1 MIIYTDGSA
10 NPNPGPGGYGIVI
23 LDNNENLLYTISRHF
38 NHTTNNEMELKAI
51 LTAFI
56 LYGTK
61 NKKEI
66 STIYTDSEYS
76 RKTFTEWMFTWAKND
91 WLNSKKKTPENI
103 GIITDFYWIW
113 EAGYRINIERVP
125 GHSNHKWN
133 DLADSLAGGKE
144 KTYIDKNFNNLLE
157 NRIKILEK
165 EGLL

>member
-23 LDNNENLLYTISRHF
+23 LDNDENLLYSISRKF
-38 NHTTNNEMELKAI
+38 KYTTNNEMELKAI

-61 NKKEI
+61 DKENI

-76 RKTFTEWMFTWAKND
+76 RKIFTEWMFNWAKND

-103 GIITDFYWIW
+103 GIITDFYWMW
-113 EAGYRINIERVP
+113 NEGYRINIERVP

-133 DLADSLAGGKE
+133 DLADSLAGGTGKII
-144 KTYIDKNFNNLLE
+144 IDKGFNDLLE
-157 NRIKILEK
+157 NRIKILQK